1 MIKLLKIAII
11 SFYILSTTDNL
22 QSEKYH
28 LVKSGETLYSISKL
42 YGISVEKLKNLNS
55 LSDNSLSVG
64 QKIIIQETII
74 QEKVDNNITNREEAF
89 ASTIDGMDDSDKY
102 LALHKTAEI
111 GTIIFVK
118 NQMNDAIVIVR
129 VIGKLPDTGI
139 NQKVDIKLSKI
150 AFDKLS
156 SQDLIVPVELTYVGK
171 DPK

>member
-1 MIKLLKIAII
+1 MLFR
-11 SFYILSTTDNL
+11 SLSTTDNL
-22 QSEKYH
+22 QSDKYH
-28 LVKSGETLYSISKL
+28 FVKSGETLYSISKL
-42 YGISVEKLKNLNS
+42 YDISVEKLKNLNS

-118 NQMNDAIVIVR
+118 NQMSDAIVIVR

-150 AFDKLS
+150 SFDKLS

-171 DPK
+171 EPK